1 MSLGV
6 MNVLPCHD
14 ERSGWPEPTRPTR
27 PWGAGSGAQEA
38 GCRAVAYSR
47 RLATLAGNLPSIA
60 TALQFHPVWKPR
72 TLFWIQEVNR
82 GKELNGEQVPWDT
95 LPPDGQ
101 MAMRTGLWVDR
112 APMPS
117 QNTATGGVSTAG
129 GPSGEAWSLP
139 VEQAERQ
146 SPRSSQEVPQAWDWS
161 LMLKAKQMCPQGQPK
176 ATRNLASTHHHCGP
190 LLTPQSY
197 PTIPPRLIQP
207 LACPMHRVSWVD

>member
-112 APMPS
+112 APNALSKYSNWGCFHCWGSLWGGLVTASRAGRTAEPPVIPGG
-117 QNTATGGVSTAG
+117 ATGMGLESHAQGQADV
-129 GPSGEAWSLP
+129 PSG
-139 VEQAERQ
+139 
-146 SPRSSQEVPQAWDWS
+146 
-161 LMLKAKQMCPQGQPK
+161 
-176 ATRNLASTHHHCGP
+176 
-190 LLTPQSY
+190 
-197 PTIPPRLIQP
+197 PT
-207 LACPMHRVSWVD
+207 